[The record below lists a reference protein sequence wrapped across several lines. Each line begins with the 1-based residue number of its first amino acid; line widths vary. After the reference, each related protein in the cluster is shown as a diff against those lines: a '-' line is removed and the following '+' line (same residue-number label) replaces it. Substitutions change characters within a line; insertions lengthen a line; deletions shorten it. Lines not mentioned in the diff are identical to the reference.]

1 MQDKEFDELFRSKLD
16 DFEIAPSAKVWQGIN
31 SELDGGKRKKLLVPF
46 MSIAASIIVLV
57 TAGLLFIPKK
67 GKVNNTQHPVTSIIA
82 KTKTPVVPVT
92 PVKTTPVP
100 VNTPTVAPAQQV
112 AVNQVAQGHHAKIKP
127 PVVPFKVQ
135 QQDIEQE
142 PLPAAEQPE
151 LAALPA
157 KQTTDNAVVPGNETQ
172 IAVKQ
177 PVIDNA
183 DFISKPAIAAAQL
196 PAATKPDAVPVK
208 KRHGIRSLGDLINVV
223 VATVDKRK
231 DKVIEFTNSDDDD
244 ESNITA
250 VNLGVIKVKK

>member
-31 SELDGGKRKKLLVPF
+31 SELDGDKRKRLLVPF

-67 GKVNNTQHPVTSIIA
+67 GKVNTQHPVTTIIA
-82 KTKTPVVPVT
+82 KIKTPVIPVP
-92 PVKTTPVP
+92 PVNTTPAP
-100 VNTPTVAPAQQV
+100 VNTPKVTPDQQV
-112 AVNQVAQGHHAKIKP
+112 AVNQVAQGHHIKMKP
-127 PVVPFKVQ
+127 SVAPLKAQ

-151 LAALPA
+151 LTALPA
-157 KQTTDNAVVPGNETQ
+157 KQSTSNAVVPGNETQ

-196 PAATKPDAVPVK
+196 PAAAKPDAAPVK